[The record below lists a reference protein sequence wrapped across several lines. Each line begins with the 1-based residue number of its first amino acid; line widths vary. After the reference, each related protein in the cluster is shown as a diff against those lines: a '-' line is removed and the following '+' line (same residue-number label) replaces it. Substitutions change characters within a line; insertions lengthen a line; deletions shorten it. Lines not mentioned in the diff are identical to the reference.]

1 MKKVLLAIAAV
12 ATITSCS
19 QNEEFE
25 NPAQNAEINF
35 STIVSKSTRAVIIE
49 NKDFKKFTAYGYS
62 HGETNF
68 TGVVTSTIMSSA
80 EYTKG
85 EDGGWTTS
93 GRYYWPTSGKVTFFG
108 YGGVA
113 TATYAKEDGKFPTL
127 KYTVLTDINKQ
138 EDLLVAQQANK
149 SKENNNPSVNL
160 NFKHALAQVYFK
172 LKGNDADLTYTVSKI
187 ELNKVRTE
195 GTFTYGGDPDTSIGQ
210 WAVEDN
216 ASTGNYA
223 ITLNDQKVIGEAEAT
238 ILNDAL
244 TQVMI
249 LMPQS

>member
-127 KYTVLTDINKQ
+127 KYTVLTDVNKQ

-172 LKGNDADLTYTVSKI
+172 LKGNDADLTI
-187 ELNKVRTE
+187 
-195 GTFTYGGDPDTSIGQ
+195 
-210 WAVEDN
+210 
-216 ASTGNYA
+216 
-223 ITLNDQKVIGEAEAT
+223 
-238 ILNDAL
+238 
-244 TQVMI
+244 
-249 LMPQS
+249 

>member
-195 GTFTYGGDPDTSIGQ
+195 GLSHMG
-210 WAVEDN
+210 
-216 ASTGNYA
+216 
-223 ITLNDQKVIGEAEAT
+223 VILIHLLDSG
-238 ILNDAL
+238 L
-244 TQVMI
+244 
-249 LMPQS
+249 